1 MLFPYLFNV
10 YICSLRHEPLSSFV
24 CNGIKIDNK
33 KKKVYASFLMVGSPK
48 SLSRKSG
55 GKFKSLVMYDYTR
68 ITNDQVDV
76 PYGLLLLLVCVIL
89 TI

>member
-1 MLFPYLFNV
+1 
-10 YICSLRHEPLSSFV
+10 
-24 CNGIKIDNK
+24 
-33 KKKVYASFLMVGSPK
+33 MVGSPK

>member
-1 MLFPYLFNV
+1 MCTNV
-10 YICSLRHEPLSSFV
+10 VVAYVKSLSLHSFV
-24 CNGIKIDNK
+24 MASKLIT

-48 SLSRKSG
+48 SLSR
-55 GKFKSLVMYDYTR
+55 KFKSLVMYDYTR

-76 PYGLLLLLVCVIL
+76 PYGLLLLVCVIL